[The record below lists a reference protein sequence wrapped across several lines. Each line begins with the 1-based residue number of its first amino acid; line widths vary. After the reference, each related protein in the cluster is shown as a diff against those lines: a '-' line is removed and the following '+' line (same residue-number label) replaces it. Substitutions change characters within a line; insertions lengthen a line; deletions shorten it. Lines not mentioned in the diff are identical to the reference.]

1 MEDDGGV
8 DVKVVRLLQRKEESD
23 MDGYGYQ
30 VPMSNRRRVKKEERA
45 FIWQSTEGKCYICS
59 EHLPYHSSWH
69 VEHVVAFSVDREAN
83 DVLGNM
89 LPACA
94 SCNLRKN
101 DQLLENIVRTNTF
114 PTNVLTA
121 AASLDHLK
129 QSARNVIERV
139 LKIKHDRIQSI
150 HDGFDAVKFA
160 EKILR
165 CIEMTT
171 VGAIEDI
178 DKFMADVAPNCPQL
192 AKESVSIK
200 DTKLGT
206 GGFGNVFAGIYFQRG
221 FENRLTPRKVAV
233 KIVKM
238 GPSTL
243 REINVLDRLG
253 GHANIVAYYGW
264 WQYKPEFIAV
274 VIERCTC
281 SLMDMLKAGRPV
293 IAEANPFK
301 VVHDVATALAFM
313 HQFSCMHRDVKP
325 ANILIVVHK
334 GYWIHAKTK
343 LCDFGTA
350 KPIIMSMQAEHTPN
364 PADRETDGY
373 ACPLSFDGIV
383 GPFTDIHSLGQ
394 VMLDFCATDNMYLQ
408 GAVQRDWKL
417 LAEEMKAP
425 APEDRPT
432 LEQVQERVK
441 ILCEFV
447 STPELPLAKW
457 IPKERGA
464 SSKTKTQ
471 TETQAKTEAK
481 TEVETEAKT
490 EAETAAET
498 QAETEAET
506 AAETAAETQAET
518 EVENGPVDA
527 MELLNLREV
536 DTMEFD
542 DLASYMKVSPEPEDT
557 AEAQEEDKKVFLS
570 ITARH
575 RTNLGGNFKQKY
587 HCIRTCYKTEKVEV
601 DEIEAR
607 ASKYT
612 KCCRCYNL
620 KNQEEQHEDETV

>member
-8 DVKVVRLLQRKEESD
+8 DVKVVRLLQRKEESN
-23 MDGYGYQ
+23 MDSYGYQ
-30 VPMSNRRRVKKEERA
+30 VPMNKRRRVKKEERA

-59 EHLPYHSSWH
+59 VHLPYHSSWH
-69 VEHVVAFSVDREAN
+69 VEHVVAFSVDQEAN

-94 SCNLRKN
+94 NCNLRKN

-121 AASLDHLK
+121 AASLEHLK
-129 QSARNVIERV
+129 QSARNVLERV

-150 HDGFDAVKFA
+150 HDGFDPAKFA

-192 AKESVSIK
+192 AKDSVSITK
-200 DTKLGT
+200 TKLGT
-206 GGFGNVFAGIYFQRG
+206 GGFGDVFAGIYIQRTVDG
-221 FENRLTPRKVAV
+221 KTTLRKVAV

-264 WQYKPEFIAV
+264 WQDRPEYIAV

-281 SLMDMLKAGRPV
+281 SLMDMLIAGRPV

-325 ANILIVVHK
+325 ANILIVVRR
-334 GYWIHAKTK
+334 GMWISADTK

-350 KPIIMSMQAEHTPN
+350 KPIIMSMQKINTPN
-364 PADRETDGY
+364 PADRDTDDY

-394 VMLDFCATDNMYLQ
+394 VMLDFCATDNMYLRS
-408 GAVQRDWKL
+408 AVRHDWEL
-417 LAEEMKAP
+417 LAKEMKAE
-425 APEDRPT
+425 APDDRPT
-432 LEQVQERVK
+432 LVQVQERVK
-441 ILCEFV
+441 KLCESV

-457 IPKERGA
+457 ILKLRSA
-464 SSKTKTQ
+464 SSKTKTD
-471 TETQAKTEAK
+471 TK
-481 TEVETEAKT
+481 
-490 EAETAAET
+490 
-498 QAETEAET
+498 TEAET
-506 AAETAAETQAET
+506 AAETAAETEAKTEAKTEAET
-518 EVENGPVDA
+518 EVETEAKTEVETEAENGPVDA
-527 MELLNLREV
+527 MKQLHLREDNTV
-536 DTMEFD
+536 NFD
-542 DLASYMKVSPEPEDT
+542 DLASCMIVNDGDENTTEDT
-557 AEAQEEDKKVFLS
+557 AEQEDKKVFLS
-570 ITARH
+570 KSAKH
-575 RTNLGGNFKQKY
+575 CANPGGKSKLKY
-587 HCIRTCYKTEKVEV
+587 HCIRTCYNTEKVEV

-607 ASKYT
+607 AFQHT

-620 KNQEEQHEDETV
+620 MNQEEQHEDETD